1 MRVEVI
7 KIPEQFSVT
16 EASEFREMTYN
27 LMKVDQ
33 ITFELDFSNCNF
45 IDSTGLGVLVGL
57 YKKGN
62 NRNSKKSL
70 KKLKKDVE
78 RVMSMTRLDQIFTIL

>member
-57 YKKGN
+57 YKKCN
-62 NRNSKKSL
+62 ETHSKMIL
-70 KKLKKDVE
+70 KHLKKDVA
-78 RVMSMTRLDQIFTIL
+78 RVISMTRLDQIFTIL

>member
-33 ITFELDFSNCNF
+33 ITFE
-45 IDSTGLGVLVGL
+45 
-57 YKKGN
+57 
-62 NRNSKKSL
+62 
-70 KKLKKDVE
+70 
-78 RVMSMTRLDQIFTIL
+78 